1 MATEESAW
9 AVLYTELPFSG
20 EAYGLLTLALSLET
34 FQLLTLSGCKQQQ
47 SCGRLLNVEN
57 E

>member
-9 AVLYTELPFSG
+9 AVLFMELPFSG
-20 EAYGLLTLALSLET
+20 EAYGLLTLET
-34 FQLLTLSGCKQQQ
+34 FLLLALSGCKQQQ
-47 SCGRLLNVEN
+47 NYGRLLNVEN